1 MADISK
7 INLKGTELNIRDA
20 GAARSSDLA
29 AKQDALVS
37 GTNIKT
43 VNNESLLGGGNITIQ
58 GEKGDT
64 GNCTITG
71 DGGNIVT
78 LIVNDL
84 TTGGA
89 GNILSAEQ
97 GKVLNDKTRLNIGS
111 YNQAWVY
118 SQSRNNETF
127 CWVLNDTIDGDT
139 IRKPIYHVGGGTF
152 IDAVGATV
160 NIASVAPAVPLFS
173 IESGSTV
180 GRNTPLSVTFE
191 AGAILHYTVNGGS
204 MQTDT
209 LSPAVINITSASTVE
224 AWCENAAGTSA
235 HRIASY
241 SISGP
246 AEPVFS
252 EDSGEVDYGT
262 VLSISFAAGATLH
275 YKVGNAAWATTSNT
289 PLELSIESAVTIQA
303 YADDGTDVSETVSRT
318 YTIAAP
324 DAPVFSEDSSSVYF
338 GTDIDISWTSG
349 TLHYIINS
357 GTEQTASSSPLTL
370 NIKEASTIEAWSQNG
385 QIQSTHVTKI
395 YSMAPKALKITASAA
410 TTATINDNEYSLTS
424 GENTLAMSTVDT
436 GGNDEIASIT
446 FADKTKI
453 TSFDGGGAT
462 FTGTALTFLDS
473 ASNLVTFKNLQTTS
487 SLTSI
492 TFKSCA
498 KMTELDTSGIVPFTA
513 TSLSFSGCS
522 KITNIDL
529 SMSSF
534 NGISMRNAFYSCPA
548 LNTLKIGQWDNVSD
562 IVNMFYLTRNVLKLI
577 CATTTPAT
585 FRSNKNWVYQ
595 SGSDSALLITSTG
608 CMIYVPDSA
617 VATYKAAA
625 GWSDSNIVDK
635 IVSDATL

>member
-1 MADISK
+1 MYKFIDLDTGLPALLNKVKTWVTSK
-7 INLKGTELNIRDA
+7 L
-20 GAARSSDLA
+20 S

-139 IRKPIYHVGGGTF
+139 IRKPIYHIGDGTF
-152 IDAVGATV
+152 IDAVGAAV
-160 NIASVAPAVPLFS
+160 SIASVAPAVPVFS

-180 GRNTPLSVTFE
+180 GKNTPLNVTFE
-191 AGAILHYTVNGGS
+191 AGAILHYTVNGGN

-209 LSPAVINITSASTVE
+209 LSPAVINITSSTTVE

-246 AEPVFS
+246 ADPVFS
-252 EDSGEVDYGT
+252 EDSGEVEYGT

-289 PLELSIESAVTIQA
+289 PLQLSIESAVTIQA
-303 YADDGTDVSETVSRT
+303 YVDDGTEVSETVSRS

-324 DAPVFSEDSSSVYF
+324 DAPEFSVNSGTVVY
-338 GTDIDISWTSG
+338 GTDVEISWESG

-357 GTEQTASSSPLTL
+357 GTEQTASSSPLT
-370 NIKEASTIEAWSQNG
+370 IKIQDPATIEAWAQSG
-385 QIQSTHVTKI
+385 QVQSTHVTRS
-395 YSMAPKALKITASAA
+395 YAMAPKSLKITASSA
-410 TTATINDNEYSLTS
+410 TTVTINGNTYNLAA
-424 GENTLAMSTVDT
+424 GENTLAMSTVDS
-436 GGNDEIASIT
+436 GGNDEIASMSFT
-446 FADKTKI
+446 DKTLI
-453 TSFDGGGAT
+453 TVFDGGGAT
-462 FTGTALTFLDS
+462 FTGTAFTFFS
-473 ASNLVTFKNLQTTS
+473 GATNLV
-487 SLTSI
+487 SI
-492 TFKSCA
+492 TNFRNTAS
-498 KMTELDTSGIVPFTA
+498 MTSFSFVNCTKLATLDTSCWVPFTITA
-513 TSLSFSGCS
+513 ASIFQKV
-522 KITNIDL
+522 KIPEIDV
-529 SMSSF
+529 SMVSF
-534 NGISMRNAFYSCPA
+534 NNVSTDSMFR
-548 LNTLKIGQWDNVSD
+548 TLGSTTTIKIGQFDNSNR
-562 IVNMFYLTRNVLKLI
+562 ISAMFTETTRITKFY
-577 CATTTPAT
+577 CTTTTPPSMKSSSLDWVSAQLM
-585 FRSNKNWVYQ
+585 NKNPNC
-595 SGSDSALLITSTG
+595 T
-608 CMIYVPDSA
+608 IYVPMSA
-617 VATYKAAA
+617 VNTYKADTYWGAYA
-625 GWSDSNIVDK
+625 DHIVGYE
-635 IVSDATL
+635 

>member
-1 MADISK
+1 MYKFIDLDTGLPALLNKVKTWVTSK
-7 INLKGTELNIRDA
+7 LST
-20 GAARSSDLA
+20 
-29 AKQDALVS
+29 KQNALVS

-127 CWVLNDTIDGDT
+127 CWVLNDTIEGET

-160 NIASVAPAVPLFS
+160 NIASVAPAMPVFG

-180 GRNTPLSVTFE
+180 GKNTPLNVTFD
-191 AGAILHYTVNGGS
+191 AGAILHYTINSGTE
-204 MQTDT
+204 QIDT
-209 LSPAVINITSASTVE
+209 LSPAVINITSATTVE

-246 AEPVFS
+246 ADPVFS
-252 EDSGEVDYGT
+252 EDSGEVEYGT
-262 VLSISFAAGATLH
+262 VLSISFATGATLH

-289 PLELSIESAVTIQA
+289 PLQLSIESAVTIQA
-303 YADDGTDVSETVSRT
+303 YVDDGTEVSETVSRS

-324 DAPVFSEDSSSVYF
+324 DAPIFSMDSSSVYF
-338 GTDIDISWTSG
+338 GTDIDISWASG

-370 NIKEASTIEAWSQNG
+370 NIKEASTIEAWAQSG
-385 QIQSTHVTKI
+385 QVQSTHVTRS
-395 YSMAPKALKITASAA
+395 YAMAPKSLKITASAA
-410 TTATINDNEYSLTS
+410 TTATINGNEYSLTA
-424 GENTLAMSTVDT
+424 GENTLAMSTVDS
-436 GGNDEIASIT
+436 GGNDEIASVT
-446 FADKTKI
+446 FADKTLI
-453 TSFDGGGAT
+453 TVFDGGGAT
-462 FTGTALTFLDS
+462 FTGTSLSFNGFTKM
-473 ASNLVTFKNLQTTS
+473 VTFKNLKTTN
-487 SLTSI
+487 SL
-492 TFKSCA
+492 
-498 KMTELDTSGIVPFTA
+498 TELDFSNCEKMTTCDMSGFAAATLTKIMFKNCYAITHIDASWASTS
-513 TSLSFSGCS
+513 
-522 KITNIDL
+522 NI
-529 SMSSF
+529 
-534 NGISMRNAFYSCPA
+534 NAGNMFASCRALVEIKFYS
-548 LNTLKIGQWDNVSD
+548 LNDVNYIS
-562 IVNMFYLTRNVLKLI
+562 NMFY
-577 CATTTPAT
+577 TTGKIERFISLSPTPPSI
-585 FRSNKNWVYQ
+585 RSSKIWLY
-595 SGSDSALLITSTG
+595 GSSSALIDLNQNV
-608 CMIYVPDSA
+608 MIGVPSA
-617 VATYKAAA
+617 ALAAYQAHTYWGNENVINRLYAY
-625 GWSDSNIVDK
+625 DV
-635 IVSDATL
+635 